1 MYTYTQQESSSGDEK
16 LELSI
21 QRCTYSSYGSSDYLD
36 LVKHILDLGDLS
48 CGSAI
53 RCIEVQVN
61 FKSREHVLFMY
72 DEKNNR
78 CKENPDYTL
87 RRRRK
92 TLEIIYLSMVSTSEE
107 EIAYVRGRPL
117 DAEKFNELCY
127 ELRDYLA
134 RIEDYLKPGVD
145 FQQSALLQYV
155 DEKFSILPLNDA
167 DLNAMFEEYEA
178 EKARQPGRGSVE
190 GAPDY
195 WDTSVLDDPG
205 DSDGSSLSLEDVRW
219 AYGDKKFEDF
229 DEFVKALT
237 LYSWEFSDGEGPI
250 CDFELFGGNRVRV
263 QFYGLG
269 EGEKRCSDKEVELV
283 GPGEKLSFLEF
294 MFITNNELFEY
305 LEGTDHIF
313 YEGFEE
319 LGDVDGVPVIR
330 LIQGS

>member
-1 MYTYTQQESSSGDEK
+1 M
-16 LELSI
+16 ELSI
-21 QRCTYSSYGSSDYLD
+21 QQRTYSSYGSSDYLD
-36 LVKHILDLGDLS
+36 LVRRILDLGDLS
-48 CGSAI
+48 CGSAV
-53 RCIEVQVN
+53 RRIEVQVN
-61 FKSREHVLFMY
+61 FKSREHVLLMY
-72 DEKNNR
+72 DEKSNR

-87 RRRRK
+87 RRLKK
-92 TLEIIYLSMVSTSEE
+92 TLKIIYLSMVSTSEE
-107 EIAYVRGRPL
+107 EEAYFRGQPL
-117 DAEKFNELCY
+117 DAEMFNELCY

-134 RIEDYLKPGVD
+134 RIEDYLEPAVD

-155 DEKFSILPLNDA
+155 DEKFSILPLSDA
-167 DLNAMFEEYEA
+167 DLNAMFEEYEEEMLQSSRAEYEA
-178 EKARQPGRGSVE
+178 EKARQPGRGGVE
-190 GAPDY
+190 GVPDY

-219 AYGDKKFEDF
+219 VYGDKKFEDF

-250 CDFELFGGNRVRV
+250 RDFELFGGNRVRV

-294 MFITNNELFEY
+294 MFITNNELFAY
-305 LEGTDHIF
+305 LEETDHIF